1 VKPPSGQKKLFE
13 VVKVAGDFSTIKET
27 RMDSILHHAKIGA
40 ASTNDEILLQRGP
53 ETNVIIKY
61 IVVPN
66 PKEPNPR
73 GHRFSDNQE
82 PLANA
87 IAAWLRDQKL

>member
-1 VKPPSGQKKLFE
+1 
-13 VVKVAGDFSTIKET
+13 
-27 RMDSILHHAKIGA
+27 MDSILHHAKIGA
-40 ASTNDEILLQRGP
+40 AGTNDEILLQRGP

-66 PKEPNPR
+66 PNPKGPNPSGDR
-73 GHRFSDNQE
+73 CSDNQE

>member
-1 VKPPSGQKKLFE
+1 
-13 VVKVAGDFSTIKET
+13 
-27 RMDSILHHAKIGA
+27 MDSILHHAKIVTDSVPWFVEAIVIKDGKIGA
-40 ASTNDEILLQRGP
+40 AGTNDEILLQRGP
-53 ETNVIIKY
+53 ETNMIIKY

-66 PKEPNPR
+66 PKGANAR